1 METNKKKL
9 DQLTKDSIS
18 AQKAGMSYGRY
29 MAMKPQKGYAPKVET
44 EEEWPVCKVCGKVM
58 VDVRKDRM
66 YCSPECTAYIK
77 SIKSQERYRKKVA
90 QCG

>member
-1 METNKKKL
+1 MAKKEL

-29 MAMKPQKGYAPKVET
+29 MAMKPKKGYAPKVET

>member
-1 METNKKKL
+1 MAKKEL

-58 VDVRKDRM
+58 VDVRKGRM
-66 YCSPECTAYIK
+66 YCSPECSAYIA
-77 SIKSQERYRKKVA
+77 SIKCRERYRKKVA
-90 QCG
+90 YEG